1 MGCLL
6 MLLGWAGLVWMFV
19 TGVFGHDWSLA
30 GLVVPLSSFVLFVAN
45 EVRRG
50 EIRRAQQAA
59 AGAQERRRRD
69 GAEREAPAGPPAR
82 PDGDG
87 PDAAAT

>member
-19 TGVFGHDWSLA
+19 LGVFGHDWSLA
-30 GLVVPLSSFVLFVAN
+30 GLVVPLSSFLLFVAN

-50 EIRRAQQAA
+50 EIRRQEAA
-59 AGAQERRRRD
+59 
-69 GAEREAPAGPPAR
+69 REAPAGPPAR
-82 PDGDG
+82 PDGDR
-87 PDAAAT
+87 PDAT